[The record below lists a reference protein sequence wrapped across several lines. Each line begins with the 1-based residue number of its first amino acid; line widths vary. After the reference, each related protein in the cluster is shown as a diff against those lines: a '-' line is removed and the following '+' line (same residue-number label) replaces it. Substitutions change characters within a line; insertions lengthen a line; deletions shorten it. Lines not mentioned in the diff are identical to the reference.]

1 MKTRTLILII
11 VASMASIAITVG
23 VFVESKQSVSEQ
35 SIPVSK
41 GITLKDEKNLAVVEQ
56 ARPLPPTPQA
66 AMPESSLDAFKAEMS
81 RLSDAELHRV
91 VARTGDEIK
100 KRLAADPTGARR
112 SDADTKE
119 IASEL
124 DREAAARLLLID
136 RSLDSVKGT
145 VL

>member
-81 RLSDAELHRV
+81 R
-91 VARTGDEIK
+91 DEIK